1 MYSETEDV
9 IRALAEN
16 AESVCRHYL
25 PAGRR
30 EGSYWIVGDLQNNPG
45 RSLFVRLTRPVSGP
59 GAAGRFTDGAT
70 GEHGDLLDI
79 IRERTGISRFPD
91 LLAEARAHLGRPQPV
106 LPEVP
111 RLLFL
116 TQN

>member
-16 AESVCRHYL
+16 AEGVCRAYL

-45 RSLFVRLTRPVSGP
+45 RSLFVRLTGP
-59 GAAGRFTDGAT
+59 A
-70 GEHGDLLDI
+70 
-79 IRERTGISRFPD
+79 
-91 LLAEARAHLGRPQPV
+91 
-106 LPEVP
+106 
-111 RLLFL
+111 
-116 TQN
+116 

>member
-16 AESVCRHYL
+16 AESVCRAYL

-45 RSLFVRLTRPVSGP
+45 RSLFVRLTGPASGP
-59 GAAGRFTDGAT
+59 GAAGKFTEHVAARVMLRGFDFPLLCSWLPPGAQHNISA
-70 GEHGDLLDI
+70 GG
-79 IRERTGISRFPD
+79 GIS
-91 LLAEARAHLGRPQPV
+91 
-106 LPEVP
+106 
-111 RLLFL
+111 
-116 TQN
+116 

>member
-16 AESVCRHYL
+16 AENVCRHYL

-45 RSLFVRLTRPVSGP
+45 RSLFVRLTGPMSGP
-59 GAAGRFTDGAT
+59 GAAGKFTEHVAARVMLPGLDSPFVCCGLLPSAQHNVGA
-70 GEHGDLLDI
+70 
-79 IRERTGISRFPD
+79 RWGIS
-91 LLAEARAHLGRPQPV
+91 
-106 LPEVP
+106 
-111 RLLFL
+111 
-116 TQN
+116 

>member
-16 AESVCRHYL
+16 AESVCRAYL

-45 RSLFVRLTRPVSGP
+45 RSLFVRLTGPASGP
-59 GAAGRFTDGAT
+59 GAAGKFT
-70 GEHGDLLDI
+70 EHVAARVMLPGFDFPFVCFGLLPSAQHNVCA
-79 IRERTGISRFPD
+79 RWGIS
-91 LLAEARAHLGRPQPV
+91 
-106 LPEVP
+106 
-111 RLLFL
+111 
-116 TQN
+116 